1 VTDAAHR
8 PLTRRD
14 AKVLALASL
23 GGALEFY
30 DFVVYVF
37 FATTLS
43 QLFFPKTMSVGLK
56 DFQAFGIFAAG
67 YLARPV
73 GGMVMAHFGDLVG
86 RKRMFMLSV
95 LLMALPTFAI
105 ALLPTFATAGFLAPI
120 LLLTLRILQGMAIGG
135 EIPGAWVFAS
145 EHVPGNRTG
154 LACGSLKAGLTAG
167 ILCGSLVASALTHE
181 LSPAQMQGFG
191 WRLPFLLGGVFG
203 VIAVYLRRW
212 LDETPVFEEMR
223 RDRRLATR
231 LPLSLVFAEH
241 RAALISGMLMTL
253 MLTTAIVVVI
263 LMTPPLL
270 QRGFHLAPA
279 LVLDASCAGN
289 LGLSI
294 GCVLA
299 GLAVDRF
306 GMRPTVTLGGIALA
320 AMTFTLYH
328 TAAVAP
334 DRLVDVYAV
343 TGLCVGTIAVVP
355 VSLVRGFPPTVR
367 FSGIAAA
374 YNLAYALFG
383 GLTPLLIAALPLH
396 LVPVYVAAICGL
408 GIVTAYTSRRDHGV
422 AAKASSS
429 ALTPVSLTAPPSA
442 L

>member
-1 VTDAAHR
+1 MTDAAHR

-154 LACGSLKAGLTAG
+154 LACGSLTAGLTAG
-167 ILCGSLVASALTHE
+167 ILCGSLVASALTHQ
-181 LSPAQMQGFG
+181 LSP
-191 WRLPFLLGGVFG
+191 
-203 VIAVYLRRW
+203 
-212 LDETPVFEEMR
+212 T
-223 RDRRLATR
+223 
-231 LPLSLVFAEH
+231 
-241 RAALISGMLMTL
+241 
-253 MLTTAIVVVI
+253 
-263 LMTPPLL
+263 
-270 QRGFHLAPA
+270 
-279 LVLDASCAGN
+279 
-289 LGLSI
+289 
-294 GCVLA
+294 
-299 GLAVDRF
+299 
-306 GMRPTVTLGGIALA
+306 
-320 AMTFTLYH
+320 
-328 TAAVAP
+328 
-334 DRLVDVYAV
+334 
-343 TGLCVGTIAVVP
+343 
-355 VSLVRGFPPTVR
+355 
-367 FSGIAAA
+367 
-374 YNLAYALFG
+374 
-383 GLTPLLIAALPLH
+383 
-396 LVPVYVAAICGL
+396 
-408 GIVTAYTSRRDHGV
+408 
-422 AAKASSS
+422 
-429 ALTPVSLTAPPSA
+429 
-442 L
+442 